1 MWWVVFLE
9 VACYKEAVVWNDKSV
24 GRRSLFRFGGGEEG
38 PDTHSSHLLNQ
49 CLAVTVEVTALPLRV
64 VADVGLV
71 GGRSNKVAANSRRER
86 SSRCEQRRLFS
97 KGNGAPQ
104 GVAPMET

>member
-1 MWWVVFLE
+1 MYGVV
-9 VACYKEAVVWNDKSV
+9 AWNDKSV
-24 GRRSLFRFGGGEEG
+24 GRRLLLCFGEGEEG

-86 SSRCEQRRLFS
+86 SSRCEQRRPDP
-97 KGNGAPQ
+97 KGSGAPQ
-104 GVAPMET
+104 GVALMET